1 MLDGNIFLLL
11 IYITLPG
18 GESRKEMESKMA
30 EELQSLLEKI
40 QNDGIKKA
48 EAERDAIIAQAQ
60 AEAAKIIKDAEEKA
74 KALRDAAQ
82 ADAASSVQR
91 AENSIR
97 QAARDIVLKLKAE
110 LENRL
115 HLAISASS
123 KSAMTPEFMAE
134 LIRDLA
140 KEFAADPEAKITI
153 LSSARDAETLSS
165 AVKDTLGCSYKNAPQ
180 VFADSAVKGGMQ
192 ISFNDDEVFFD
203 FSVEAITGLVGGYAG
218 EKLARILENR

>member
-1 MLDGNIFLLL
+1 
-11 IYITLPG
+11 
-18 GESRKEMESKMA
+18 MA

-40 QNDGIKKA
+40 RNDGIKKA
-48 EAERDAIIAQAQ
+48 EAERDQIISQAQ
-60 AEAAKIIKDAEEKA
+60 AEAAQIIKAAEEKA
-74 KALRDAAQ
+74 KALRDETEA
-82 ADAASSVQR
+82 AASSVSQR
-91 AENSIR
+91 AESSIR

-115 HLAISASS
+115 RLAESASS
-123 KSAMTPEFMAE
+123 KCAMTPEFMAE

-153 LSSARDAETLSS
+153 LTSERDAGALAC
-165 AVKDTLGCSYKNAPQ
+165 AVKDTLGSSYRNAPQ

-203 FSVEAITGLVGGYAG
+203 FSVEAITGLVGKYAG

>member
-1 MLDGNIFLLL
+1 MISFINNIRQYPQELHK
-11 IYITLPG
+11 
-18 GESRKEMESKMA
+18 KETGLKMA

-48 EAERDAIIAQAQ
+48 EAERDEIIAQAQ
-60 AEAAKIIKDAEEKA
+60 AEAAKIIKEAEEKA
-74 KALRDAAQ
+74 KALRDSAE
-82 ADAASSVQR
+82 ADASSAVQR

-97 QAARDIVLKLKAE
+97 QAARDIILKLKAE

-115 HLAISASS
+115 RLAISSSS

-140 KEFAADPEAKITI
+140 KEFAADPDAEITI
-153 LSSARDAETLSS
+153 LSSARDAEALAS
-165 AVKDTLGCSYKNAPQ
+165 AVKDTLGSSYKNAPK

-192 ISFNDDEVFFD
+192 ISFNNDEVFFD
-203 FSVEAITGLVGGYAG
+203 FSVEAITGLVGKYAG

>member
-1 MLDGNIFLLL
+1 
-11 IYITLPG
+11 
-18 GESRKEMESKMA
+18 MESKMA

-48 EAERDAIIAQAQ
+48 EAERDEIIAQAQ
-60 AEAAKIIKDAEEKA
+60 AEAAKIIKEAEEKA
-74 KALRDAAQ
+74 KALRDSAE
-82 ADAASSVQR
+82 ADASSAVQR

-97 QAARDIVLKLKAE
+97 QAARDIILKLKAE

-115 HLAISASS
+115 RLAISSSS

-140 KEFAADPEAKITI
+140 KEFAADPDAEITI
-153 LSSARDAETLSS
+153 LSSARDAEALAS
-165 AVKDTLGCSYKNAPQ
+165 AVKDTLGSSYKNAPK

-192 ISFNDDEVFFD
+192 ISFNNDEVFFD
-203 FSVEAITGLVGGYAG
+203 FSVEAITGLVGKYAG

>member
-1 MLDGNIFLLL
+1 
-11 IYITLPG
+11 
-18 GESRKEMESKMA
+18 MA

-40 QNDGIKKA
+40 QSDGIARA
-48 EAERDAIIAQAQ
+48 EAERDAVVAKAVKEAQEIVERAKKEAETILAAAG
-60 AEAAKIIKDAEEKA
+60 AEAQSIQK
-74 KALRDAAQ
+74 
-82 ADAASSVQR
+82 R
-91 AENSIR
+91 AESTIR

-115 HLAISASS
+115 RLAVSASS

-140 KEFAADPEAKITI
+140 KEFAKDPEAKITI
-153 LSSARDAETLSS
+153 LSSARDAEALAS
-165 AVKDTLGCSYKNAPQ
+165 AVKDTLGSSYRNVPQ
-180 VFADSAVKGGMQ
+180 VFADNSVKGGMQ